1 MLQANEKMK
10 TLLHKLGEHKRR
22 RALLLGFSHAP
33 TEFIN
38 ALVASQARDLR
49 TIHTVQNTGYVAEAP
64 RRSEVF
70 REKWVDDAAMRY
82 WQSKITAQRH
92 AQQASQAARQA
103 QMRPLGMPQL
113 QNGGIGAGNVPL
125 KGLPAAETPVQGAG
139 RLQGISTLLQ
149 LPPSQNITKP
159 LAQPQL
165 LQEAVSVA
173 QAVAQT
179 PTIPTVDAV
188 MVTQQDMI
196 L

>member
-10 TLLHKLGEHKRR
+10 SLLHTLGEHKRR

-49 TIHTVQNTGYVAEAP
+49 TIHAMQNSSYVAGAP

-103 QMRPLGMPQL
+103 QMRPQGVAQL
-113 QNGGIGAGNVPL
+113 QNGGIGAGSIPP
-125 KGLPAAETPVQGAG
+125 GYLPSTDMLVQGPG
-139 RLQGISTLLQ
+139 RLQGISTPVQLQ
-149 LPPSQNITKP
+149 HGTAPSRP
-159 LAQPQL
+159 LAEPRSLPQAL
-165 LQEAVSVA
+165 PEV
-173 QAVAQT
+173 QAVAED
-179 PTIPTVDAV
+179 PTLRPSAEIV
-188 MVTQQDMI
+188 MVTTQ
-196 L
+196 